1 MVVFVPVVRRDTL
14 IEAAIIGGGP
24 AGAAAA
30 ITLCRAGH
38 RPMLIERAS
47 GPVHKVCG
55 DFLSAETI
63 QRVLALGCDPAG
75 LGAVP
80 IDRVRLIHGNREAEA
95 ALPFPAL
102 SLSRRVLDQALLA
115 QAERAGARLLIGQT
129 VRHLTL
135 GRDGWTIQAETRHC
149 AGAVFLGTGK
159 HDLRDH
165 PRPRAVQG
173 AIGLKMYF
181 TLAADARLRLGGA
194 TELTLFAGGY
204 AGLQPVEDGQA
215 ALCIAVNRVAFQ
227 SLGGTWDRLLASIGR
242 ASPRFA
248 HTLRGAQA
256 LLPRPLAVAG
266 VPYGFLHRE
275 NTEHGENMGHGQ
287 STGHSGN
294 MGQMYRMGDQA
305 AVIPSLTGDGMAI
318 ALYSGQ
324 AAAEAWADGD
334 GAEAYQHRLA
344 GRLAPQMRL
353 ARLLHRAC
361 MSGTIQPL
369 AIRAAGLCP
378 ALLRLAAV
386 RTRLRA

>member
-1 MVVFVPVVRRDTL
+1 MVVLVPVVRRDTL
-14 IEAAIIGGGP
+14 IQVAIIGGGP

-38 RPMLIERAS
+38 RPTLIERAS

-55 DFLSAETI
+55 DFLSAETV
-63 QRVLALGCDPAG
+63 QQALVLGCDPAR

-102 SLSRRVLDQALLA
+102 SLSRRVLDQTLLE
-115 QAERAGARLLIGQT
+115 QAERAGAILLTGQT
-129 VRHLTL
+129 VRHLTRA
-135 GRDGWTIQAETRHC
+135 RDGWTIQADARHR

-165 PRPRAVQG
+165 PRQRAVRGAVQG

-181 TLAADARLRLGGA
+181 TLAADTRRRLDGA

-215 ALCIAVNRVAFQ
+215 ALCIAVSRAAFQ
-227 SLGGTWDRLLASIGR
+227 GLGGSWETLLESIGR

-248 HTLRGAQA
+248 HMLRGAQA

-266 VPYGFLHRE
+266 VPYGLLHRE
-275 NTEHGENMGHGQ
+275 HTERL
-287 STGHSGN
+287 
-294 MGQMYRMGDQA
+294 YRIGDQA

-318 ALYSGQ
+318 ALHTGQ
-324 AAAEAWADGD
+324 AAAEAWCDGD
-334 GAEAYQHRLA
+334 GAEAYQRRLVA
-344 GRLAPQMRL
+344 RLAPQMRL

-361 MSGTIQPL
+361 MSGTVQPL
-369 AIRAAGLCP
+369 AIRVAGVFP
-378 ALLRLAAV
+378 ALLRQAAV